1 MSVTS
6 SAMHERWRD
15 ALPGDTW
22 KIALSALV
30 AHKLRAALST
40 IGVVIGSA
48 SLVLVVTA
56 GLTGGQ
62 YILEQIEGV
71 GSNLTY
77 AELRHSGETSA
88 FSDAM
93 TTADLDAVQAQIP
106 GVAAVA
112 GSRDMPMTV
121 VAAGVERAVTLIGVT
136 AGFQQIRHLLVTRGR
151 YFDADELSGS
161 PKVCLLTEELG
172 SVMFPNSDPIG
183 AIARVGDLR
192 LTVVGLFRERVS
204 TFGAS
209 EVQRESVLVP
219 FRLLKTFTG
228 TEFVR
233 VLYAQA
239 VNSTDV
245 PEVTRALGELLR
257 TRHRAGAQYQV
268 ENLTG
273 LLSAAQKI
281 STALTTT
288 LLVVALIALTVSGIG
303 IMNVMLVTVTERTRE
318 IGVRKAVGASRRS
331 ILAQFLLEA
340 AMISGVGAFGGVA
353 LAVGILLL
361 IRSILPAEI
370 TLPISGLSIA
380 AALATSASVG
390 VVFGYF
396 PARRAATLQPV
407 DALRYE

>member
-1 MSVTS
+1 MLSGTR
-6 SAMHERWRD
+6 AERWWH
-15 ALPGDTW
+15 ALPGETW
-22 KIALSALV
+22 KIAVTALVDHKVRAGLSA
-30 AHKLRAALST
+30 
-40 IGVVIGSA
+40 IGVIIGSA

-56 GLTGGQ
+56 GLTGGR

-77 AELRHSGETSA
+77 AELRHNGGGTSA
-88 FSDAM
+88 LSDEM

-106 GVAAVA
+106 GVAAAA

-121 VAAGVERAVTLIGVT
+121 VATGVERAVTLIGVT
-136 AGFQQIRHLLVTRGR
+136 AGFQQIRHLLVTDGR
-151 YFDADELSGS
+151 YFDADELSSS
-161 PKVCLLTEELG
+161 PKVCLLTEELAKL
-172 SVMFPNSDPIG
+172 MFPSSDPIG
-183 AIARVGDLR
+183 AVARVGDLR
-192 LTVVGLFRERVS
+192 LTVIGIFRERVS

-219 FRLLKTFTG
+219 FHLLKTFTG

-239 VNSTDV
+239 VDSDAV
-245 PEVTRALGELLR
+245 PVVTAALGELLR
-257 TRHRAGAQYQV
+257 TRHRTGARYQV

-281 STALTTT
+281 SSALTAT

-318 IGVRKAVGASRRS
+318 IGIRKAMGAPQRS
-331 ILAQFLLEA
+331 ILGQFLLEA
-340 AMISGVGAFGGVA
+340 AMISGVGAVAGVA

-361 IRSILPAEI
+361 IRSVLPAEI
-370 TLPISGLSIA
+370 ALPISGLSIL
-380 AALATSASVG
+380 AALVASASVG
-390 VVFGYF
+390 LVFGYL

>member
-1 MSVTS
+1 MTASRI
-6 SAMHERWRD
+6 ARAWDR
-15 ALPGDTW
+15 LPGETW
-22 KIALSALV
+22 KIALAALA
-30 AHKLRAALST
+30 AHKLRAGLSM

-56 GLTGGQ
+56 GLTGGR

-77 AELRHSGETSA
+77 AELRRSGGQAGSL
-88 FSDAM
+88 SDEI
-93 TTADLDAVQAQIP
+93 TVADLEAIQTQIP
-106 GVAAVA
+106 GVAVVA

-121 VAAGVERAVTLIGVT
+121 VVNGVERAVTLIGVT
-136 AGFQQIRHLLVTRGR
+136 SGFQQIRHLIVTKGR
-151 YFDADELSGS
+151 YFDADELSTGA
-161 PKVCLLTEELG
+161 KVCLVTEELAAT
-172 SVMFPNSDPIG
+172 MFPNTDPIG
-183 AIARVGDLR
+183 AVARLGELR
-192 LTVVGLFRERVS
+192 LTVIGVFRERVS

-219 FRLLKTFTG
+219 LQLLKDFTG
-228 TEFVR
+228 TEFMR

-239 VNSTDV
+239 AESRDV
-245 PEVTRALGELLR
+245 PEITRAVGDLLR
-257 TRHRAGAQYQV
+257 SRHRAGARYQV

-273 LLSAAQKI
+273 LLSAAQRI
-281 STALTTT
+281 SSALTTT

-318 IGVRKAVGASRRS
+318 IGIRKAVGAPQRS
-331 ILAQFLLEA
+331 ILRQFLLEA
-340 AMISGVGAFGGVA
+340 AIISGVGAIGGVA

-361 IRSILPAEI
+361 IRSFLPPGI
-370 TLPISGLSIA
+370 TLPISGLSIL
-380 AALATSASVG
+380 AALVVSASVG
-390 VVFGYF
+390 LVFGYL